1 MILEYNFL
9 YIGTHNF
16 QNISV
21 ISLIPGEVAVA
32 GDFIAGAEARGILI
46 ITHAINNDSITNYT
60 FIPRSMI
67 GERSIM
73 GLSSNQYSVSVFVV
87 EGNGLPFNRTATR
100 PQVVSVVGTGETMI

>member
-1 MILEYNFL
+1 MHL
-9 YIGTHNF
+9 GTHEF

-21 ISLIPGEVAVA
+21 TSFVPGEIAIA
-32 GDFIAGAEARGILI
+32 GDFIAGSEAMGILI
-46 ITHAINNDSITNYT
+46 ITHAISNDSITNYT

-67 GERSIM
+67 GEKSIM

-100 PQVVSVVGTGETMI
+100 PQVVSVVGTGEIVL